1 MELIVNW
8 KSTSTINK
16 AQSAINRIYMKNS
29 SLLIRTVIIVA
40 ITLVGIYLVFGP
52 RGDVSASSFTW
63 EGIKQNL
70 ARNINLGLDL
80 KGGSHLVMRVKTED
94 YLKKLTENNRDAAL
108 KAAQDAQLPVGDA
121 SNVAANN
128 TYQVSLNVTDA
139 SKIQEVI
146 DAVKKKVDFNP
157 NVWTESTSG
166 NTITWSLSLQAQTK
180 LKEQATDQALKIV
193 DSRINAFGVK
203 EPTLQ
208 RQGRADSGQI
218 LLQMPGVE
226 NPERVKDLVGQTSH
240 LELMKIVTPPNPSP
254 VQTYPT
260 EQAALQSLGGTLP
273 QNRKIYAYADR
284 DETPAANQANPNDK
298 PKKFVIVETP
308 AVVDGS
314 ELRDAA
320 AVQGRGGSN
329 EYQISFSFKPSGAQK
344 FGDWTGKNI
353 NNYMAVVLNDEV
365 KSAAYIKSQ
374 IFDSGE
380 ISGRFTKS
388 TADDLALT
396 LKSGALPAEIEYQE
410 ERTVGPSLGADSI
423 RSGVTASIGGLAF
436 VILFMLFY
444 YRGSGVNA
452 VIALVLNM
460 ILTMAAL
467 VVFGSTL
474 TLPGI
479 AGLILGIG
487 MAVDSNVLIFERIR
501 EELRLG
507 FAVPK
512 SISLGFDRAFV
523 TIIDTHITTIISSI
537 ILYIYGSG
545 PIKGFAVTLI
555 LGLLINLFTAVFVSR
570 TIFNWILSR
579 NPKMQKLS
587 I

>member
-1 MELIVNW
+1 
-8 KSTSTINK
+8 
-16 AQSAINRIYMKNS
+16 MKNN
-29 SLLIRTVIIVA
+29 SLLIRTLVILA

-52 RGDVSASSFTW
+52 RGTVSASDFTW
-63 EGIKQNL
+63 QGIKNNL

-80 KGGSHLVMRVKTED
+80 KGGSHLVMRVKTDD
-94 YLKKLTENNRDAAL
+94 YLKTLAENNQTAAL
-108 KAAQDAQLPVGDA
+108 NAAKDEQLPVGDG
-121 SNVAANN
+121 SYVAENGN
-128 TYQVSLNVTDA
+128 YQVTLNLTDA
-139 SKIQEVI
+139 SKTQEVI
-146 DAVKKKVDFNP
+146 DAVKKKVDFS
-157 NVWTESTSG
+157 VWTESTSG
-166 NTITWSLSLQAQTK
+166 NSIVWTLPAQAQAV
-180 LKEQATDQALKIV
+180 LKEQATEQAMKII

-226 NPERVKDLVGQTSH
+226 NPERVKKLVGETSR
-240 LELMKIVTPPNPSP
+240 LSLMKIVSPPNPAP
-254 VQTYPT
+254 VQIFPT
-260 EQAALQSLGGTLP
+260 QEAALESLGGTVP
-273 QNRKIYAYADR
+273 PNRKIYPYTDR
-284 DETPAANQANPNDK
+284 DETTTNQQNPQEK
-298 PKKFVIVETP
+298 PKQFVIVETP

-320 AVQGRGGSN
+320 AVSRTGAGN
-329 EYQISFSFKPSGAQK
+329 DYQISFSFKPSGAQK
-344 FGDWTGKNI
+344 FGEWTGKNI
-353 NNYMAVVLNDEV
+353 GNYMAVVLNDEV

-380 ISGRFTKS
+380 ISGRFSKT

-423 RSGVTASIGGLAF
+423 RAGVAASIGGLAF
-436 VILFMLFY
+436 VVLFMLFY
-444 YRGSGVNA
+444 YRGAGVNA
-452 VIALVLNM
+452 VIALILNM
-460 ILTMAAL
+460 LLTMAAL

-501 EELRLG
+501 EELRNG
-507 FAVPK
+507 FSVPE
-512 SISLGFDRAFV
+512 SINLGFDRAFV
-523 TIIDTHITTIISSI
+523 TIIDTHITTIISSL
-537 ILYIYGSG
+537 ILYVTGSG
-545 PIKGFAVTLI
+545 PIRGFAVTLI
-555 LGLLINLFTAVFVSR
+555 FGLLINLFSAVFVSR
-570 TIFNWILSR
+570 TIFNWLLSR
-579 NPKMQKLS
+579 NPNMQKLS

>member
-1 MELIVNW
+1 
-8 KSTSTINK
+8 
-16 AQSAINRIYMKNS
+16 MKNNG
-29 SLLIRTVIIVA
+29 LLIRTAIIVV
-40 ITLVGIYLVFGP
+40 ITIIGIYIVFGP
-52 RGDVSASSFTW
+52 RGGNVSADSFTW
-63 EGIKQNL
+63 EGIKTNL
-70 ARNINLGLDL
+70 ANNINLGLDL

-94 YLKKLTENNRDAAL
+94 YLKTLTQNNEVAAVN
-108 KAAQDAQLPVGDA
+108 AAKEAQLPVGEG
-121 SNVAANN
+121 SYVAENN
-128 TYQVSLNVTDA
+128 NYQINLNLTDA
-139 SKIQEVI
+139 SKAAEVVE
-146 DAVKKKVDFNP
+146 AVRKKVDLVN
-157 NVWTESTSG
+157 WTENTSG
-166 NTITWSLSLQAQTK
+166 NTVSWSLPLQIQSK
-180 LKEQATDQALKIV
+180 LKEQATDQALRII

-208 RQGRADSGQI
+208 RQGRPDSGQI

-226 NPERVKDLVGQTSH
+226 NPERIKELVRGESK
-240 LELMKIVTPPNPSP
+240 LELTKVVSAPSP
-254 VQTYPT
+254 NLQTYPT
-260 EQAALQSLGGTLP
+260 KEAALATIGGKDTDTRRVLP
-273 QNRKIYAYADR
+273 YNDR
-284 DETPAANQANPNDK
+284 DESPTANQNPQDK
-298 PKKFVIVETP
+298 TPSKFVVVESP

-320 AVQGRGGSN
+320 AVQGRAGGSD
-329 EYQISFSFKPSGAQK
+329 YQISFSFKPSGAQK

-353 NNYMAVVLNDEV
+353 NNYMAVVLNGEV
-365 KSAAYIKSQ
+365 KSIAFIKSQ

-380 ISGRFTKS
+380 ISGRFSKN
-388 TADDLALT
+388 TADDLALS
-396 LKSGALPAEIEYQE
+396 LKSGALPAAIEYQE

-423 RSGVTASIGGLAF
+423 RAGVSASIGGLAL
-436 VILFMLFY
+436 VVLFMLFY

-452 VIALVLNM
+452 VIALLLNM

-507 FAVPK
+507 FNAVE
-512 SISLGFDRAFV
+512 SVRLGFDRAFV
-523 TIIDTHITTIISSI
+523 TIIDTHITTIISSL
-537 ILYIYGSG
+537 ILYLYGSG

-555 LGLLINLFTAVFVSR
+555 IGLLINLFTAVFVSR
-570 TIFNWILSR
+570 TIFNWVLSR
-579 NPKMQKLS
+579 NPKMEKLS